1 MSRDAHGSSPG
12 FLTGRFSCGWCTIL
26 IFALLACEHCL
37 AGVPTL
43 EYLFPIAFGRGTK
56 ETVTFG
62 GKFDPWPPAVWTD
75 CSGITFAATTNSG
88 KFSVEVSREAPIGPH
103 LLRLYNAE
111 GASTPHIFLIKS
123 LADVPEKEPN
133 DSVQEAQPIDKLP
146 ASIGGRLEKGGD
158 VDTFALQLEAG
169 KWFIAKVDAYSLG
182 SPIDPALHLL
192 NENGVRVA
200 FAHDDGPRF
209 DPVLAYNVKKS
220 GRYFLE
226 IAGFV
231 NPPAAD
237 IRYAGGPATIYE
249 LALTQGPYIKQL
261 FPPGIQKGK
270 IAELQPSGWNLE
282 GSHPVPIDTRSATN
296 EHLFIEITT
305 PESRIPIVITDV
317 NEVIEAEPNN
327 TATNAQKI
335 TLPCIVNGRINPQRD
350 EDRFQF
356 NASKG
361 DRIYLQLES
370 GNIGF
375 SLEPLLR
382 IEDSAGQQL
391 APEDRNNT
399 ESKMGWTAP
408 TNGLYIVAVSD
419 LFHRAGDD
427 YGYRLFIGPAKPD
440 FRATVA
446 QDSVRLISG
455 ETNELKINVTRV
467 NNYTNALA
475 IAVPGLPEG
484 VTTKPSEVPANNGEV
499 SLSFLASTNSVLTN
513 LPIRVIIHSTNGAEY
528 KAHPATFEIRG
539 KEAAG
544 DRLINDVDQLWL
556 TITPKPPVIPAK
568 APEKK

>member
-1 MSRDAHGSSPG
+1 VSRYARGSSPG
-12 FLTGRFSCGWCTIL
+12 FLTGRFCGVWCVIL
-26 IFALLACEHCL
+26 LFALLAYENCS
-37 AGVPTL
+37 ASAPTL
-43 EYLFPIAFGRGTK
+43 EFLFPIAFARGTK
-56 ETVTFG
+56 ENVTFG
-62 GKFDPWPPAVWTD
+62 GKFDPWPPAIWTD
-75 CSGITFAATTNSG
+75 CSGITFTATTNSG
-88 KFSVEVSREAPIGPH
+88 KFSVEVSSQAPIGPH
-103 LLRLYNAE
+103 LLRIYNAE
-111 GASTPHIFLIKS
+111 GASTPHIFLIKT

-133 DSVQEAQPIDKLP
+133 DSIQQAQPIDKLP
-146 ASIGGRLEKGGD
+146 ASIGGRLEKSGD

-182 SPIDPALHLL
+182 SPIDTALHLL

-220 GRYFLE
+220 GTYFLE

-237 IRYAGGPATIYE
+237 IRYAGSPATIYE
-249 LALTQGPYIKQL
+249 LALTQGPFIKHL
-261 FPPGIQKGK
+261 FPSGIQKGRT
-270 IAELQPSGWNLE
+270 AELQPLGWNLA
-282 GSHPVPIDTRSATN
+282 GSHPVSIETRSSTN
-296 EHLFIEITT
+296 DHQFIDITT
-305 PESRIPIVITDV
+305 PESRIPIVISDA

-335 TLPCIVNGRINPQRD
+335 AVPCIVNGRINPQGD

-382 IEDSAGQQL
+382 IEDSTGHQL

-399 ESKMGWTAP
+399 ESKLGWTAP

-419 LFHRAGDD
+419 LFHRDGDD
-427 YGYRLFIGPAKPD
+427 FGYRLFIGPAKPD

-446 QDSVRLISG
+446 QDSVRLIAG
-455 ETNELKINVTRV
+455 ETNDLKITITRLHS
-467 NNYTNALA
+467 YTNALA
-475 IAVPGLPEG
+475 IVIQGLPEG
-484 VTTKPSEVPANNGEV
+484 VTTKLPEIPPNNGEV
-499 SLSFLASTNSVLTN
+499 SVPFVSSTNSVLTN
-513 LPIRVIIHSTNGAEY
+513 LPIRVIIHSTNGPEY
-528 KAHPATFEIRG
+528 KAHAATFELRG

-544 DRLINDVDQLWL
+544 NRLINEVDQLWL
-556 TITPKPPVIPAK
+556 TIAPKPPVIPAK
-568 APEKK
+568 TSEKK